1 MEARERGGIDWS
13 FWIVAV
19 LSVGGAAIVFL
30 REGREVFFEVLVEDT
45 RLFIEIVPKVLA
57 GTLIGALIRLLVSK
71 ETIAATLGAGS
82 GLRGLG
88 LAAVAGILIPAG
100 PFTVF
105 PLSAALLVAGADAGA
120 ATAFVSAWLLLG
132 LNRAIVWEVPFFG
145 LDFVGLRMLVSAPM
159 PILLGLAARA
169 AFGRL
174 VPRASDGRPAE

>member
-1 MEARERGGIDWS
+1 MKRLGRSGIDWS
-13 FWIVAV
+13 FGIVAV
-19 LSVGGAAIVFL
+19 LSIGGAAAVFVRDGSQVFL
-30 REGREVFFEVLVEDT
+30 DILFEDAL
-45 RLFIEIVPKVLA
+45 LFLEIVPKVLA

-88 LAAVAGILIPAG
+88 IATLAGVLIPAG

-105 PLSAALLVAGADAGA
+105 PLSATLLAAGADAGA

-145 LDFVGLRMLVSAPM
+145 LDFVGLRMLVSAPA
-159 PILLGLAARA
+159 PILLGFAARA
-169 AFGRL
+169 AFARL
-174 VPRASDGRPAE
+174 AAEPEKGPAE